1 MDILVV
7 DDDPIA
13 MELLVDALRD
23 DGHRVQ
29 TAVDGVDALT
39 KIESGTARVMICDW
53 EMPRMN
59 GPELCRH
66 LRAHDPGRY
75 VFTIMLTARGHHDDL
90 VEGLRAGADDFLTKP
105 FDPVELS
112 VRLAVAERVTSLETR
127 DLMIFGMAKL
137 AESRDLETGKHLER
151 VRMYCRVLAEE
162 LSRREPY
169 NRQVDAEFIRNIYMT
184 SPLHDIGKVGVP
196 DAVLLKPGKLTPE
209 EFKVMQQHTVLGAH
223 TLDAALKAFPNV
235 KFLWMARDIAHCHH
249 ERFDGTGYP
258 RGIKGEDIPLA
269 ARIVAVADVYDAL
282 RSKRVYKPA
291 MSHDDASAM
300 IIAGSGTHLDPHV
313 VGAFMAVEHQMNAI
327 SVSMH
332 DAEEA
337 ADEAMSLPAA
347 FTPRAAAA

>member
-23 DGHRVQ
+23 EGHTVQ
-29 TAVDGVDALT
+29 TAVDGLDAVEKLQ
-39 KIESGTARVMICDW
+39 SGSTRVMICDW

-66 LRAHDPGRY
+66 LRANDPGRY

-112 VRLAVAERVTSLETR
+112 VRLSVAERVTSLETR

-162 LSRREPY
+162 MGRRD
-169 NRQVDAEFIRNIYMT
+169 QFSSTIDSEFIRNIYMT

-209 EFKVMQQHTVLGAH
+209 EFKVMQTHTTLGAQ
-223 TLDAALKAFPNV
+223 TLDAALKQFPGV
-235 KFLWMARDIAHCHH
+235 KFLWMAREIAMCHH

-258 RGIKGEDIPLA
+258 RGLKGEQIPLS
-269 ARIVAVADVYDAL
+269 ARIVSVADVYDAL

-291 MSHDDASAM
+291 MSHSEASAV
-300 IIAGSGTHLDPHV
+300 IVAGSGTHLDPHV
-313 VGAFMAVEHQMNAI
+313 VGAFLAVEHQMNA
-327 SVSMH
+327 VAESMN
-332 DAEEA
+332 DVEETP
-337 ADEAMSLPAA
+337 ENTLNLPSA